1 MTATSTMTAVAADRG
16 RLGAGPVPLA
26 VERAARGDVGRRA
39 SPRSRGRCSRTR
51 HGTENGAHVGDA
63 PWVFIAL
70 VPLLVG
76 ILLSELADG
85 ALDAKAVAM
94 LGVLV
99 ACGAALRAPST
110 GVTGFTGVFFLLIPG
125 GRVFGRGFGFVQGA
139 LTMFA
144 SALLTGGVGPW
155 LPFEML
161 CTAWVGF
168 FAGCLP
174 PAQGPRGA
182 LRCSRR
188 TARVAG
194 LVYGLVMDMWF
205 WPYGTSGTQ
214 LHFVAGAAVTEN
226 LRRFWAFHLASALGF
241 DIPRAPATRSSCSSP
256 ARPCW
261 PRSGGP
267 PAGPPSVRRSSS
279 PRSAGGPGRAG
290 RRTTAGGGP
299 VVGLVDPHDRSQ
311 AIMGEHDDSR
321 RALDDEG
328 HEERLGAGPEHAEQ
342 SLDHR
347 GPALEPDERAVP
359 EQRRFADDVGIEH
372 LHELGD
378 VAARARGDEPLRQ

>member
-1 MTATSTMTAVAADRG
+1 MSMATATATSSLPTGRIRFHWRSGALLAATSAAGVAAFTW
-16 RLGAGPVPLA
+16 PLFA
-26 VERAARGDVGRRA
+26 Q
-39 SPRSRGRCSRTR
+39 P
-51 HGTENGAHVGDA
+51 HGTENGAHGGDA
-63 PWVFIAL
+63 PWVFIVL

-139 LTMFA
+139 MTMFA

-161 CTAWVGF
+161 CAAWVGF

-174 PAQGPRGA
+174 PAKGRAELYLLAGYGA
-182 LRCSRR
+182 F
-188 TARVAG
+188 AG

-205 WPYGTSGTQ
+205 WPFGTSGTQ
-214 LHFVAGAAVTEN
+214 LHFIAGAAITEN

-241 DIPRAPATRSSCSSP
+241 DIPRA
-256 ARPCW
+256 
-261 PRSGGP
+261 
-267 PAGPPSVRRSSS
+267 AGNALLILI
-279 PRSAGGPGRAG
+279 AG
-290 RRTTAGGGP
+290 TP
-299 VVGLVDPHDRSQ
+299 VL
-311 AIMGEHDDSR
+311 AALR
-321 RALDDEG
+321 RAARRAAFGAPIRFDPIDD
-328 HEERLGAGPEHAEQ
+328 
-342 SLDHR
+342 
-347 GPALEPDERAVP
+347 
-359 EQRRFADDVGIEH
+359 
-372 LHELGD
+372 
-378 VAARARGDEPLRQ
+378 